1 MGATHSSFNVEGG
14 DYYKRVRA
22 EAKAEKEKDNNTRDS
37 NNNKDNNNNKERDC
51 NKERD
56 NNKRLGYPEEEEGA
70 AAVEE
75 EQRGWDQWTLGGSL
89 NFFEEKG
96 WDPVPEYKY
105 HQYLRSRTYQ

>member
-22 EAKAEKEKDNNTRDS
+22 EAKAEKDRDNSTRDS
-37 NNNKDNNNNKERDC
+37 NNNKDNNNN

-56 NNKRLGYPEEEEGA
+56 NNKRLGYPEEEA

>member
-22 EAKAEKEKDNNTRDS
+22 EAKAEKEKNNSNTNKDIN
-37 NNNKDNNNNKERDC
+37 NNNKDKDC

-56 NNKRLGYPEEEEGA
+56 NNKRLGYPVEEEGA

-105 HQYLRSRTYQ
+105 HQYLCSRTYQ

>member
-22 EAKAEKEKDNNTRDS
+22 EAKAEKEKNNNTRDS
-37 NNNKDNNNNKERDC
+37 NNNKDNNNN

-56 NNKRLGYPEEEEGA
+56 NNKRLGYPEEEA

-75 EQRGWDQWTLGGSL
+75 ERGWDQWTLGGSL

>member
-75 EQRGWDQWTLGGSL
+75 EPRGWDQWTLGGSL

>member
-22 EAKAEKEKDNNTRDS
+22 EAKAEKEKNNSNTNKDIN
-37 NNNKDNNNNKERDC
+37 NNNKDKDC

-56 NNKRLGYPEEEEGA
+56 NNKRLGYPVEEEGA

-75 EQRGWDQWTLGGSL
+75 EQRGWDQWV
-89 NFFEEKG
+89 
-96 WDPVPEYKY
+96 D
-105 HQYLRSRTYQ
+105 H

>member
-37 NNNKDNNNNKERDC
+37 NNNKERDC

-56 NNKRLGYPEEEEGA
+56 NNKRLGYPEEEA

-105 HQYLRSRTYQ
+105 HQYLCSRTYQ

>member
-22 EAKAEKEKDNNTRDS
+22 EAKAEKEKNNNTRDS
-37 NNNKDNNNNKERDC
+37 NNNKDNNNN

-56 NNKRLGYPEEEEGA
+56 NNKRLGYPEEEKG
-70 AAVEE
+70 AVEE
-75 EQRGWDQWTLGGSL
+75 ERGWDQWTLGGSL

-105 HQYLRSRTYQ
+105 HQYLCSRTYQ

>member
-14 DYYKRVRA
+14 DYYKRMRA
-22 EAKAEKEKDNNTRDS
+22 ESKAEKEKDNNTRDS
-37 NNNKDNNNNKERDC
+37 NNNKDNNNN

-56 NNKRLGYPEEEEGA
+56 NNKRLGYPEEEKG
-70 AAVEE
+70 AVEE
-75 EQRGWDQWTLGGSL
+75 ERGWDQWTLGGSL

-105 HQYLRSRTYQ
+105 HQYLCSRTYQ

>member
-1 MGATHSSFNVEGG
+1 MCYSNTN
-14 DYYKRVRA
+14 
-22 EAKAEKEKDNNTRDS
+22 KDIN
-37 NNNKDNNNNKERDC
+37 NNNKDKDC

-56 NNKRLGYPEEEEGA
+56 NNKRLGYPEEEA

-75 EQRGWDQWTLGGSL
+75 ERGWDQWTLGGSL